1 MIIKPNKT
9 IKKVA
14 LVVLFCIVAL
24 INGYSQ
30 TKQESIK
37 ELFHLMQKDS
47 VMYRSMKSMNPAFLS
62 QEMKDSTSLARFKV
76 MKSSMIQTSLEFS
89 IKLTDEEMALYDKY
103 FSQNEINDFIA
114 FYKSPAGQ
122 KLIKAAPEI
131 QKEASI
137 NMMQKYMPDFQKSIR
152 VMDEEMKNAGK

>member
-1 MIIKPNKT
+1 M
-9 IKKVA
+9 KKVTLA
-14 LVVLFCIVAL
+14 VLFCVITV

-47 VMYRSMKSMNPAFLS
+47 LMYRSVKSMNPDLLS
-62 QEMKDSTSLARFKV
+62 QIIKDSTSLANFKE
-76 MKSSMIQTSLEFS
+76 MKSSNMQTSLEFS

-122 KLIKAAPEI
+122 KLTRIAPEI
-131 QKEASI
+131 QKEAGM
-137 NMMQKYMPDFQKSIR
+137 NMIQKYMPNFPRQ
-152 VMDEEMKNAGK
+152 

>member
-1 MIIKPNKT
+1 
-9 IKKVA
+9 
-14 LVVLFCIVAL
+14 
-24 INGYSQ
+24 
-30 TKQESIK
+30 
-37 ELFHLMQKDS
+37 
-47 VMYRSMKSMNPAFLS
+47 MYRSMKSMNPAFLS

-76 MKSSMIQTSLEFS
+76 MKSSMMQTSLEFS